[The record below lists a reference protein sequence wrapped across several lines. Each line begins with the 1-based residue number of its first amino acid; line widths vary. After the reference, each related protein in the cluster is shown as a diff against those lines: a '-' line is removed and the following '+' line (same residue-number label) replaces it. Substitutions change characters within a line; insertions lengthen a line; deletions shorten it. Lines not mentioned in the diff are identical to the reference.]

1 MEQKWSSKDDRC
13 RREAGRAPVR
23 LHCKT
28 VAAKA
33 GDPLR
38 GRIPY
43 FGASKSFDLDS
54 GR

>member
-1 MEQKWSSKDDRC
+1 MIDVVEKPGARQYGCTARRSRQKR
-13 RREAGRAPVR
+13 
-23 LHCKT
+23 
-28 VAAKA
+28 